1 MLKTTELNNK
11 SAGQYARSAAIR
23 ADMYSRECRL
33 RYTAAQHAQVETF
46 GDVVMLAYS
55 GRCYIT
61 YRKTYITVKVEYATV
76 RDRKTVSDVDSIA
89 GDRGYQKTRSPQ
101 GVAYRV
107 KFVAK

>member
-1 MLKTTELNNK
+1 
-11 SAGQYARSAAIR
+11 
-23 ADMYSRECRL
+23 L
-33 RYTAAQHAQVETF
+33 RYTAAQHAQVVTF